1 MAKSPAEVWLWLL
14 LVMQPFNSKTNY
26 ILSQCGNDATQACRD
41 IRDGRFPFLSD
52 GEKRRAAEVRNG
64 AIHEIMRTCMEH
76 NVRIITL
83 DDDEY
88 PVLLKCTEKPPVVL
102 FVAGSLAGL
111 NDRLSI
117 AAVGAREVTD
127 YSIKAAKYLCEPL
140 ARAGA
145 AIVSGLA
152 VGSDTAAHRACLNA
166 GGRTI
171 GVAGCGILVN
181 YPKESADLKREIVNS
196 GGAVISELMPT
207 ARSFGA
213 YFHERNR
220 IISGLANGTLVI
232 QAAESSGSLLTAAH
246 AIRQERALFAIP
258 PHDISSP
265 VYRGN
270 ANLIREGALSA
281 ADPRDIT
288 DWFRKHSIDD
298 EELLRKVAEITE
310 RIAAKKLPARLE
322 SPVPHKKKDSET
334 PSEERKDVAD
344 EKVLKSLSESEAVL
358 LKLISSAPADSDT
371 LMDKADMDFGELSEI
386 LTGLEIDGF
395 ITRTPEGLYAKA

>member
-14 LVMQPFNSKTNY
+14 MVMQPFNSKTNY

-64 AIHEIMRTCMEH
+64 AIHEIMRTCAEN

-102 FVAGSLAGL
+102 FAAGSLAGL

-127 YSIKAAKYLCEPL
+127 YSIKAANYLCEPL

-181 YPKESADLKREIVNS
+181 YPKESAGLKREIVDS
-196 GGAVISELMPT
+196 GGAIISELMPN

-246 AIRQERALFAIP
+246 AIRQERALFVIP
-258 PHDISSP
+258 PHDIGSP

-281 ADPRDIT
+281 ADPHDIT

-298 EELLRKVAEITE
+298 EELLRKVAELTAK
-310 RIAAKKLPARLE
+310 IAAKKLPARLG
-322 SPVPHKKKDSET
+322 SPVPRKKKDSET
-334 PSEERKDVAD
+334 PSEKNDSVVD
-344 EKVLKSLSESEAVL
+344 ETVLSSLSESEAAL
-358 LKLISSAPADSDT
+358 LKLISAAPADSDT
-371 LMDKADMDFGELSEI
+371 LMDKVDMDFGELSEA
-386 LTGLEIDGF
+386 LTNLEIDGH
-395 ITRTPEGLYAKA
+395 ITRTPEGLYARV

>member
-14 LVMQPFNSKTNY
+14 MVMQPFNSKTNY
-26 ILSQCGNDATQACRD
+26 ILSQCGNDATRACRD

-64 AIHEIMRTCMEH
+64 AVHEIMRICAEH

-102 FVAGSLAGL
+102 FAAGSLAGL
-111 NDRLSI
+111 NDRLTI

-127 YSIKAAKYLCEPL
+127 YSVKAANYLCEPL

-181 YPKESADLKREIVNS
+181 YPKESAGLKRAIVES
-196 GGAVISELMPT
+196 GGAIISELMPT

-232 QAAESSGSLLTAAH
+232 QAAESSGSLLTASH
-246 AIRQERALFAIP
+246 AIRQERALFAVP

-298 EELLRKVAEITE
+298 EELLRKVAELTAK
-310 RIAAKKLPARLE
+310 IAAKKQ
-322 SPVPHKKKDSET
+322 PVPRKKKNPEKS
-334 PSEERKDVAD
+334 SEENDSVVD
-344 EKVLKSLSESEAVL
+344 ETVLESLSESETEL
-358 LKLISSAPADSDT
+358 LKLISESPADSDT

-386 LTGLEIDGF
+386 LTNLEIDGF
-395 ITRTPEGLYAKA
+395 ITRTPEGLYARV

>member
-1 MAKSPAEVWLWLL
+1 MAKSPVEVWLWLL
-14 LVMQPFNSKTNY
+14 MVMQPFNSKTNY
-26 ILSQCGNDATQACRD
+26 ILSQCGNDATRACRD

-64 AIHEIMRTCMEH
+64 AVYEIMRTCAEH

-117 AAVGAREVTD
+117 ATVGAREVTD
-127 YSIKAAKYLCEPL
+127 YSVKTANYLCEPL

-181 YPKESADLKREIVNS
+181 YPKESAGLKREIVDS
-196 GGAVISELMPT
+196 GGAIISELMPT

-246 AIRQERALFAIP
+246 AIRQERALFAVP

-298 EELLRKVAEITE
+298 EELLRKVAELTS
-310 RIAAKKLPARLE
+310 RIAAKKPPARLG
-322 SPVPHKKKDSET
+322 SPVSRKPKKPEKS
-334 PSEERKDVAD
+334 PEERDSVVD
-344 EKVLKSLSESEAVL
+344 ETVFESLSENETAL
-358 LKLISSAPADSDT
+358 LKLISAAPADSDT
-371 LMDKADMDFGELSEI
+371 LMDKSDMDFGELSEA
-386 LTGLEIDGF
+386 LTNLEIDGC
-395 ITRTPEGLYAKA
+395 ITRTPEGLYARA

>member
-1 MAKSPAEVWLWLL
+1 MAKSSVEVWLWLL
-14 LVMQPFNSKTNY
+14 MVMQPYNSKTNY

-41 IRDGRFPFLSD
+41 IRDGKFPFLSEN
-52 GEKRRAAEVRNG
+52 EKRRASEVRNG
-64 AIHEIMRTCMEH
+64 AVHEIMRTCAEN

-83 DDDEY
+83 DDEEY
-88 PVLLKCTEKPPVVL
+88 PKLLKCTEKPPVVL
-102 FVAGSLAGL
+102 FTAGSLAGL

-117 AAVGAREVTD
+117 AVVGARDVTE
-127 YSIKAAKYLCEPL
+127 YSIKAANYLCEPL

-152 VGSDTAAHRACLNA
+152 VGSDTAAHRSCLNVK
-166 GGRTI
+166 GRTI
-171 GVAGCGILVN
+171 GVAACGILVN
-181 YPKESADLKREIVNS
+181 YPKESANLKREIVDS
-196 GGAVISELMPT
+196 GGAIISELLPT

-246 AIRQERALFAIP
+246 AIRQERALFAVP
-258 PHDISSP
+258 PHDINSP

-270 ANLIREGALSA
+270 ADLIREGALSA

-298 EELLRKVAEITE
+298 EELLRKVAEITA
-310 RIAAKKLPARLE
+310 RIAAKKPPVSRKTKQREKVPENAPQKVE
-322 SPVPHKKKDSET
+322 SV
-334 PSEERKDVAD
+334 VD
-344 EKVLKSLSESEAVL
+344 EKTLESLSESEAAL
-358 LKLISSAPADSDT
+358 LKLISAAPTDMDT
-371 LMDKADMDFGELSEI
+371 LMDKVEMDFGELSEV
-386 LTGLEIDGF
+386 LTNLEIGGH
-395 ITRTPEGLYAKA
+395 ITRTPEGLYAPV

>member
-1 MAKSPAEVWLWLL
+1 MSEAHKSPVEVWLWLL
-14 LVMQPFNSKTNY
+14 MVMQPFNSKTNY

-41 IRDGRFPFLSD
+41 IRDGRFPFLTD

-64 AIHEIMRTCMEH
+64 TVHDIMRMCAER

-83 DDDEY
+83 DDEEY
-88 PVLLKCTEKPPVVL
+88 PKLLKCTEKPPVVL
-102 FVAGSLAGL
+102 FTAGSLVGL
-111 NDRLSI
+111 NDQLSI
-117 AAVGAREVTD
+117 AVVGARDVTD
-127 YSIKAAKYLCEPL
+127 YSVRAANYLCEPL

-145 AIVSGLA
+145 SIVSGLA
-152 VGSDTAAHRACLNA
+152 VGSDTAVHRACLNA
-166 GGRTI
+166 RGRTI

-181 YPKESADLKREIVNS
+181 YPRESAGLKREIVDR
-196 GGAVISELMPT
+196 GGAIISELLPT

-258 PHDISSP
+258 PHDINSP

-281 ADPRDIT
+281 ADPHDII

-298 EELLRKVAEITE
+298 EELLRKVAELTAK
-310 RIAAKKLPARLE
+310 IANKK
-322 SPVPHKKKDSET
+322 
-334 PSEERKDVAD
+334 PSSLRKDKQRESISEKTSERAAVD
-344 EKVLKSLSESEAVL
+344 ENTLESLSESEASL
-358 LKLISSAPADSDT
+358 LKLISDAPTDADS
-371 LMDKADMDFGELSEI
+371 LMDKVDRKSVV
-386 LTGLEIDGF
+386 
-395 ITRTPEGLYAKA
+395 

>member
-1 MAKSPAEVWLWLL
+1 MAKSSVEVWLWLL
-14 LVMQPFNSKTNY
+14 MVMQPFNSKTNY

-41 IRDGRFPFLSD
+41 IRDGRFPFLSEN
-52 GEKRRAAEVRNG
+52 EKRRAAEVRNG
-64 AIHEIMRTCMEH
+64 AIHEIMRMCAEN

-83 DDDEY
+83 DDEEY
-88 PVLLKCTEKPPVVL
+88 PKLLKCTEKPPIVL
-102 FVAGSLAGL
+102 FVAGSLTGL

-117 AAVGAREVTD
+117 AVVGARNVTD
-127 YSIKAAKYLCEPL
+127 YSVKATNYLCAPL

-152 VGSDTAAHRACLNA
+152 VGSDTTAHRACLNA
-166 GGRTI
+166 KGRTI
-171 GVAGCGILVN
+171 GVAACGILEN
-181 YPKESADLKREIVNS
+181 YPRESANLKREIVDR
-196 GGAVISELMPT
+196 GGAIISELLPN

-246 AIRQERALFAIP
+246 AIRQERALFAVP
-258 PHDISSP
+258 PHDINSP

-281 ADPRDIT
+281 ADPRDII

-298 EELLRKVAEITE
+298 EGLLQKVAEITA
-310 RIAAKKLPARLE
+310 RIATKKP
-322 SPVPHKKKDSET
+322 PVP
-334 PSEERKDVAD
+334 RKSKNPEKTVEKTESVVD
-344 EKVLKSLSESEAVL
+344 EKTLESLSESEAAL
-358 LKLISSAPADSDT
+358 LKLISSAPVDMDA
-371 LMDKADMDFGELSEI
+371 LMDRVEMDFGELSEV
-386 LTGLEIDGF
+386 LTNLEIGGH
-395 ITRTPEGLYAKA
+395 ITRTPEGLYALV

>member
-1 MAKSPAEVWLWLL
+1 MAKSPVEVWLWLL
-14 LVMQPFNSKTNY
+14 MVMQPFNSKTNY
-26 ILSQCGNDATQACRD
+26 ILSQCGNDATRACRD

-64 AIHEIMRTCMEH
+64 AVYEIMRTCAEH

-102 FVAGSLAGL
+102 FAAGSLAGL

-127 YSIKAAKYLCEPL
+127 YSVKAANYLCGPL

-181 YPKESADLKREIVNS
+181 YPKESAGLKREIVES
-196 GGAVISELMPT
+196 GGAIISELMPT

-246 AIRQERALFAIP
+246 AIRQERALFAVP

-298 EELLRKVAEITE
+298 EELLRKVAELTAK
-310 RIAAKKLPARLE
+310 IAAKKQ
-322 SPVPHKKKDSET
+322 PVPRKKKNPEKS
-334 PSEERKDVAD
+334 SEENDSVVD
-344 EKVLKSLSESEAVL
+344 ETVFESLSESEAAL
-358 LKLISSAPADSDT
+358 LKLISAAPADSDT
-371 LMDKADMDFGELSEI
+371 LMDKSDMDFGELSEA
-386 LTGLEIDGF
+386 LTNLEIDGC
-395 ITRTPEGLYAKA
+395 ITRTPEGLYARA

>member
-14 LVMQPFNSKTNY
+14 MVMQPFNSKTNY

-64 AIHEIMRTCMEH
+64 AIHEIMRTCAEN

-111 NDRLSI
+111 NDRLVI

-181 YPKESADLKREIVNS
+181 YPKESAGLKREIVES
-196 GGAVISELMPT
+196 GGAIISELMPT

-258 PHDISSP
+258 PHDISSAI
-265 VYRGN
+265 YRGN

-281 ADPRDIT
+281 ADPHDIT

-298 EELLRKVAEITE
+298 EELLRKVAELTAK
-310 RIAAKKLPARLE
+310 IAAKKQ
-322 SPVPHKKKDSET
+322 PVPRKKKDSET
-334 PSEERKDVAD
+334 PSEERRSVAD
-344 EKVLKSLSESEAVL
+344 ETVLESLSESEAAL
-358 LKLISSAPADSDT
+358 LKLISAAPTDSDT
-371 LMDKADMDFGELSEI
+371 LMDKADMDFGELSEA
-386 LTGLEIDGF
+386 LTNLEIDGC
-395 ITRTPEGLYAKA
+395 ITRTPEGLYARV

>member
-1 MAKSPAEVWLWLL
+1 MAKSSVEVWLWLL
-14 LVMQPFNSKTNY
+14 MVMQPYNSKTNY
-26 ILSQCGNDATQACRD
+26 ILSQCGNNATQACRD
-41 IRDGRFPFLSD
+41 IRDGKFPFLSEN
-52 GEKRRAAEVRNG
+52 EKRRAAEVRNG
-64 AIHEIMRTCMEH
+64 TVHEIMRMCAEN

-83 DDDEY
+83 DDEEY
-88 PVLLKCTEKPPVVL
+88 PKLLKCTEKPPIVL
-102 FVAGSLAGL
+102 FAAGSLAGL

-117 AAVGAREVTD
+117 AVVGARDVTD
-127 YSIKAAKYLCEPL
+127 YSVKAANYLCEPL

-145 AIVSGLA
+145 AIISGLA

-166 GGRTI
+166 KGRTI
-171 GVAGCGILVN
+171 GVAACGILVN
-181 YPKESADLKREIVNS
+181 YPKESANLKREIVDS
-196 GGAVISELMPT
+196 GGAIISELLPT

-246 AIRQERALFAIP
+246 AIRQERALFAVP
-258 PHDISSP
+258 PHDINSP

-298 EELLRKVAEITE
+298 EELLRKVAEITA
-310 RIAAKKLPARLE
+310 RITAKKPPAPRKTRQREKVSENAPPKAE
-322 SPVPHKKKDSET
+322 SV
-334 PSEERKDVAD
+334 VD
-344 EKVLKSLSESEAVL
+344 EKMLESLSESEASL
-358 LKLISSAPADSDT
+358 LKLISSASVDADA
-371 LMDKADMDFGELSEI
+371 LMDKVDMDFGELSEA
-386 LTGLEIDGF
+386 LTALEISGLIIRDMDGTF
-395 ITRTPEGLYAKA
+395 KAEK